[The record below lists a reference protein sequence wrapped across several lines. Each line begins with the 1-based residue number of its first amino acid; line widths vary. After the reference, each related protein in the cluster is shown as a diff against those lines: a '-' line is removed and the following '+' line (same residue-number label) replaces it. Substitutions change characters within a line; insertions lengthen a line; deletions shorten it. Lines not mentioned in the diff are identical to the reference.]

1 MILFSL
7 LNLFSEF
14 GRCASFHLD
23 KAVHEVVK
31 VMIPDLLRDLNDLL
45 VRIDQPIRGLIPP
58 VIVQII
64 LK

>member
-1 MILFSL
+1 MFLFSL

-31 VMIPDLLRDLNDLL
+31 VMIPDLLCNLNDLL
-45 VRIDQPIRGLIPP
+45 VRMDQQIRGLIHP